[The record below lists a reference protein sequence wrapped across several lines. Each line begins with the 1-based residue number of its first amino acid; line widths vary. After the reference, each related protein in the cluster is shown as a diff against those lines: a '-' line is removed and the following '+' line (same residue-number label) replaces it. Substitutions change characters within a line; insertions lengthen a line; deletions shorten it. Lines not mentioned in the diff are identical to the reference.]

1 MIKSHIDGIKEKS
14 IDLHRYYPDKYKKH
28 TYYDVPEEVADL
40 LEKER
45 KAENRSISQYQY
57 YVKFTLDL
65 NDYISR
71 TYLLTNNT
79 PETILKNLEETDDQ
93 KTNKEIQKKNVEII
107 HCILD
112 ELNPIAKKR
121 FLEYALE
128 GKKIVEIAKEENVN
142 HSSISR
148 SLKHTR
154 KTIIKK
160 LDIKS
165 FENRLLHMGL
175 ILLIKKESR

>member
-1 MIKSHIDGIKEKS
+1 M
-14 IDLHRYYPDKYKKH
+14 
-28 TYYDVPEEVADL
+28 ADL

-45 KAENRSISQYQY
+45 KEENCSISQYRY
-57 YVKFTLDL
+57 YVKYTLDL

-71 TYLLTNNT
+71 TYLLTNNK
-79 PETILKNLEETDDQ
+79 PETILKKLEEADEQ
-93 KTNKEIQKKNVEII
+93 KINKDIQNKNVEII
-107 HCILD
+107 YCILD
-112 ELNPIAKKR
+112 ELNSIAKKR

-154 KTIIKK
+154 KSIIKK
-160 LDIKS
+160 LDKEE
-165 FENRLLHMGL
+165 FENRLLHMGI
-175 ILLIKKESR
+175 ILFLKNEPK

>member
-1 MIKSHIDGIKEKS
+1 MFNF
-14 IDLHRYYPDKYKKH
+14 P
-28 TYYDVPEEVADL
+28 
-40 LEKER
+40 
-45 KAENRSISQYQY
+45 
-57 YVKFTLDL
+57 VKF
-65 NDYISR
+65 I
-71 TYLLTNNT
+71 
-79 PETILKNLEETDDQ
+79 IKKKLEEADEQ
-93 KTNKEIQKKNVEII
+93 KINEDIQNKNVEII
-107 HCILD
+107 CCILD

-160 LDIKS
+160 LDITN
-165 FENRLLHMGL
+165 FENRLLHMGIIIYL
-175 ILLIKKESR
+175 KK

>member
-1 MIKSHIDGIKEKS
+1 MIKSYKDEIKEKS
-14 IDLHRYYPDKYKKH
+14 IHLHRYYPDKYKKN
-28 TYYDVPEEVADL
+28 TYYNVPKEVADL

-45 KAENRSISQYQY
+45 KAENRSISQYKY
-57 YVKFTLDL
+57 YIKFTLDL

-79 PETILKNLEETDDQ
+79 PETILNKLEEIEEQ
-93 KTNKEIQKKNVEII
+93 KINEDIQKKNVEII
-107 HCILD
+107 YYILD
-112 ELNPIAKKR
+112 DLNPIAKKR

-160 LDIKS
+160 MDLKNLK
-165 FENRLLHMGL
+165 NRLLHMGIIIYL
-175 ILLIKKESR
+175 KD

>member
-1 MIKSHIDGIKEKS
+1 M
-14 IDLHRYYPDKYKKH
+14 
-28 TYYDVPEEVADL
+28 ADL

-45 KAENRSISQYQY
+45 KEENCSISQYRY
-57 YVKFTLDL
+57 YVKCTLDL

-79 PETILKNLEETDDQ
+79 PETILKKLEEAKEQ
-93 KTNKEIQKKNVEII
+93 KENEEIQKKNIEII
-107 HCILD
+107 FCILD
-112 ELNPIAKKR
+112 DLNPIAKKR

-128 GKKIVEIAKEENVN
+128 DKKIVEIAKEENVN

-154 KTIIKK
+154 KSIIKR
-160 LDIKS
+160 LDKEE
-165 FENRLLHMGL
+165 FENRLLHMGI
-175 ILLIKKESR
+175 ILFLKNNSK